1 MIHARPFQI
10 VFACVLAGA
19 LAPARA
25 DEKFCTYQTFSWNV
39 ATRQSVARET
49 VRHPYRELRPEEIDR
64 VTGCTVCEEDQETV
78 TLAPLAPFRVC
89 KLAAPRVREA
99 FGKLLR
105 AGQPISEVVAYRVG
119 RTRGDTDKN
128 GNRTGFSNHSYGV
141 ALDINPKQNGLYHD
155 CTVFGPECR
164 LVRGGAWK
172 PGARGTLTADSPI
185 VRELK
190 AVGFRWGGEI
200 EGKQKDFMHFSPTGY

>member
-1 MIHARPFQI
+1 MVHARI
-10 VFACVLAGA
+10 SSVAFALLLGGA
-19 LAPARA
+19 LAPAKA
-25 DEKFCTYQTFSWNV
+25 DEKSCTYQTFSWNT

-89 KLAAPRVREA
+89 KLAAPRVRDA
-99 FGKLLR
+99 LARLLR
-105 AGQPISEVVAYRVG
+105 AGEPVREIIAYRVG
-119 RTRGDTDKN
+119 RTRGDIDKD

-155 CTVFGPECR
+155 CTEFGPGCR

-172 PGARGTLTADSPI
+172 PGVPGTLTADSAI

-200 EGKQKDFMHFSPTGY
+200 AGKQKDFMHFSPTGY